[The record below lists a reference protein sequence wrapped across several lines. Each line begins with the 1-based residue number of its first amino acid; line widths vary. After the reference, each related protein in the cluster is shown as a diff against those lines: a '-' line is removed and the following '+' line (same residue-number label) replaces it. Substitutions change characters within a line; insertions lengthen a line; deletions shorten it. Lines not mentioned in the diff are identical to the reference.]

1 MQKGGGSCQTTSAAP
16 PSSHPWLLT
25 SLYYHVSLTVNN
37 EDGQVE
43 VEDPEGIIQ
52 QLEEALET
60 GVMSETQLKR
70 KLKTTFNV
78 DEKVGYKYHYFPF
91 ISFNFNHYSFTKNF
105 FLYGDYTTRISLPA
119 PVLKLWELVTNDYFL
134 WSSEPPPPGDIPVD
148 IEE

>member
-1 MQKGGGSCQTTSAAP
+1 M
-16 PSSHPWLLT
+16 
-25 SLYYHVSLTVNN
+25 NN

-78 DEKVGYKYHYFPF
+78 DEKVCAKYHYF
-91 ISFNFNHYSFTKNF
+91 SFMWVNFNPYHYGF
-105 FLYGDYTTRISLPA
+105 
-119 PVLKLWELVTNDYFL
+119 V
-134 WSSEPPPPGDIPVD
+134 
-148 IEE
+148 